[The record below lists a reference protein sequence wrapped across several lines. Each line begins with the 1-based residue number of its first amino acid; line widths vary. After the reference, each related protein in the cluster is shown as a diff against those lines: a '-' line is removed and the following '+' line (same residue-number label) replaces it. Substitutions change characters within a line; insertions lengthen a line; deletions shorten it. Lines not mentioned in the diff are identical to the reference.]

1 MMKTALGNDFREPVA
16 AVNRCH
22 FLVRPALLNWMLK
35 AMSRHSRLTPLHS
48 MRLLFLAANEGGTAF
63 IHAPHNTTIMS
74 VMRGILIFIKIER
87 MFSMLLD
94 QQYLFAPGPT
104 PVPDRVK
111 NAMNQPMIAHRSQEF
126 PTLLEDVSTRLMP
139 IFGSENPVVVLAGSG
154 TSALEAAAANV
165 IEENDDV
172 VVIVAGAFGDRF
184 AAICETFG
192 ANVHRL
198 NVEWGKACRPEQ
210 LEDFIN
216 GLGKDIKAVFAT
228 YCETSTAVLNP
239 IRELGEVVKRLTN
252 ALYIVDGVSCIGAV
266 PIDMKTWQIDIL
278 VSGSQ
283 KALML
288 PPGLAFVAIN
298 DQARAVIQ
306 GCNSR
311 RFYLDIKRYLTSYES
326 DKSTPFTPAV
336 SLIYG
341 AQEVCRM
348 LEEEGFENVIKR
360 HQLLKAM
367 TREGLKAIEVPL
379 LTSDEDASPTVTAVR
394 TVDDP
399 AKQIKKFLKDQFAI
413 TVGGGQ
419 KKLKGEIFRI
429 GHMGYCTPFDVIKV
443 LGSIEMAW
451 KFLDGKDVL
460 GIAVKRAQ
468 EVWIH
473 HV

>member
-1 MMKTALGNDFREPVA
+1 
-16 AVNRCH
+16 
-22 FLVRPALLNWMLK
+22 ML
-35 AMSRHSRLTPLHS
+35 
-48 MRLLFLAANEGGTAF
+48 
-63 IHAPHNTTIMS
+63 I
-74 VMRGILIFIKIER
+74 
-87 MFSMLLD
+87 D

-126 PTLLEDVSTRLMP
+126 PQLLEDVSTRLMP
-139 IFGSENPVVVLAGSG
+139 VFGSANPVVVLAGSG

-184 AAICETFG
+184 ATICETFG

-210 LEDFIN
+210 LEDF
-216 GLGKDIKAVFAT
+216 LKVLQTDVKAVFAT

-239 IRELGEVVKRLTN
+239 IKELGEVVKRLTN

-266 PIDMKTWQIDIL
+266 PVDMKGWKIDIL

-283 KALML
+283 KAFML
-288 PPGLAFVAIN
+288 PPGLAFAALN
-298 DQARAVIQ
+298 DEARAVIRN
-306 GCNSR
+306 CKSR
-311 RFYLDIKRYLTSYES
+311 RFYLDINRYLTSYET

-341 AQEVCRM
+341 AQEVCSM

-360 HQLLKAM
+360 HQLLKEM
-367 TREGLKAIEVPL
+367 VRKGLKAIEVPL

-394 TVDDP
+394 TVDEP
-399 AKQIKKFLKDQFAI
+399 SKQLKRCLKEQFAI

-443 LGSIEMAW
+443 LASIEMSF
-451 KFLDGKDVL
+451 KFLEGKDVL

-468 EVWIH
+468 EVWSD